1 MKKIYINNLGGL
13 YDELYNPDY
22 FYRTNIKDVKNEF
35 LDANTIF
42 WHNILDLNNISYIVD
57 LLIENKQTTTNETYR
72 DLSIITNP
80 NLFIQNVLQ
89 ARDHICNQGITQ
101 QEFFRYI
108 ETLEI
113 LCDLYSRYYFSPY
126 KLSLEQG
133 IEFDEISSRKILQIA
148 VNPSIN
154 PLYTWIHNNIFPI
167 LREYEPD
174 IVFFEGRPSV
184 FFITLAKMLKRYNAD
199 IKLCITRHSSEYF
212 SLNKIDF
219 CLRKNKYLFT
229 YIDIIILEYFEQT
242 EQVLLA
248 TLEQNGSLDNVNN
261 IIYSNEKGTIV
272 QNPYQKISQNNIILS
287 KRRKSP
293 DCTYDITPHEI
304 LNVHL
309 EPYQKCYWNK
319 CTFCGINKKY
329 HFSNADSDTQLGNQ
343 LKCLGDYIEKHRIK
357 YVWFIDE
364 AIRPDKLRIIANY
377 FIEREIYISWQ
388 ARCRVDSALLQD
400 ELPRRLAK
408 SGLREL
414 RLGLESGSKYILKLM
429 QKFDD
434 DFSFELLEQIVSV
447 YDRYGIS
454 VHVPIIIGF
463 PGESDAE
470 RQKTYELLTYLKEK
484 YDSFTFNINILGL
497 DVSSM
502 LFQEWYKYDI
512 NAIHFPCPKSEYL
525 GNLLEWES
533 DFFDYETL
541 DRERNSFMRKML
553 YPWMPQNALC
563 RPYLLYRF
571 SETIRNT
578 LIWKSRGIGN
588 LVVEKRNYIVKC
600 SDNSIITPIEKK
612 DMFFIYQWSSH
623 HYIKINKVFLSIYAI
638 WKSPKSIEDGIAY
651 AQNELS
657 VFYSKYDLLN
667 IIFKL
672 IVNGFLIIEEEYGK
686 IHSENKDLEH
696 MYDNLYLEKIFPYA
710 IRVDNWLIH
719 YENQIP
725 IGTALEIGIGTGKN
739 IPMLLKRGYNIH
751 GIDISEQAISNLKK
765 TYSMSNCLFIKS
777 DIRDYLIEP
786 NTYDLI
792 VCSMVLHYIDK
803 HELVD
808 IAAKI
813 QNGLKK
819 NGHLFVSVLSANDP
833 LNYVEPSQNIYVR
846 TFFTNEMI
854 KKLFNRLQIVEL
866 SDTYS
871 FEAQREHPD
880 NYFGLILYMGKKR

>member
-293 DCTYDITPHEI
+293 DCTYDITPNEI